1 VKRLRG
7 IVIAFAFAFAFAVA
21 ATPVVAQAAEEHG
34 SAHEAAAA
42 THARAAAGEHDESY
56 GPAAGEGHEGEGHG
70 AGHGEGHAAPELD
83 VKRLGFQLLNF
94 AVLVFLLVKFG
105 GPAVKKALEARSNQ
119 IKSDLASAADARTAA
134 QERFEKQEKRLAALE
149 QEIATITAGIK
160 QEAEAEKARL
170 IAAAEDRARR
180 IQEESAFIIEQQI
193 KQAEEDLRREVAA
206 AAVALAEKIVRN
218 QLGPSDQQ
226 RLIDTFVG
234 DVASGNGHHAGT
246 PHTGGSPAPAGRGA
260 PRSEI

>member
-1 VKRLRG
+1 MTRARG
-7 IVIAFAFAFAFAVA
+7 FVVAFAVIFAFATAPAVA
-21 ATPVVAQAAEEHG
+21 EEEHG
-34 SAHEAAAA
+34 SAHEGAAAA
-42 THARAAAGEHDESY
+42 HERAAAGEVHDESF
-56 GPAAGEGHEGEGHG
+56 GPAAGEGHGEAHG
-70 AGHGEGHAAPELD
+70 AAHGEGHGEGHAAPSLD

-105 GPAVKKALEARSNQ
+105 GRPVNRALDARHNQ
-119 IKSDLASAADARTAA
+119 IKADLVSAAEARAAA
-134 QERFEKQEKRLAALE
+134 QARFEQQEKRLAALE
-149 QEIATITAGIK
+149 HEIAAIAASIK

-180 IQEESAFIIEQQI
+180 IQEESAFLIEQQV

-206 AAVALAEKIVRN
+206 AAVALAEKIVRS
-218 QLGPSDQQ
+218 QLGASDQQ

-234 DVASGNGHHAGT
+234 DVASGNGHHTGT
-246 PHTGGSPAPAGRGA
+246 PAGGSPAPAGRGA

>member
-1 VKRLRG
+1 M
-7 IVIAFAFAFAFAVA
+7 ATSTA
-21 ATPVVAQAAEEHG
+21 ASHETAA
-34 SAHEAAAA
+34 AHE
-42 THARAAAGEHDESY
+42 G
-56 GPAAGEGHEGEGHG
+56 AGEGHEAGE
-70 AGHGEGHAAPELD
+70 GHGEGHAAAPELD
-83 VKRLGFQLLNF
+83 VKKLAFQVLNF

-105 GPAVKKALEARSNQ
+105 GPPVRKALDARSSQ
-119 IKSDLASAADARTAA
+119 IKTDLASAAEARAAA
-134 QERFEKQEKRLAALE
+134 QARFEKQEKRLAALE
-149 QEIATITAGIK
+149 QEIAAITAGIK

-170 IAAAEDRARR
+170 IAAAEERARR
-180 IQEESAFIIEQQI
+180 IQDESAFIIEQQI

-234 DVASGNGHHAGT
+234 DVASGNGTHVGA
-246 PHTGGSPAPAGRGA
+246 PPAGGSAAPAGRGA